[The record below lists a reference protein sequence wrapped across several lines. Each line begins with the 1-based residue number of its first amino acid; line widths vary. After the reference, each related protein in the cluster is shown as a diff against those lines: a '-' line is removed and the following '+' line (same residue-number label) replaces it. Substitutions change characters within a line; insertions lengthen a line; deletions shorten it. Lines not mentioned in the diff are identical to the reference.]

1 MLRIEQKLLHLK
13 AEQEAG
19 RYTLCPRCGRD
30 NITPSYTR
38 ALSRLADI
46 PVCQSCGIDEAKLAF
61 MRVPGSLYSWA
72 GLQPDRPASDLETL
86 PAGEVWEHVCK
97 EQTSVIMDLF
107 YRSRGGEPSDE
118 IILCAFES
126 CPGLTRMWTEPF
138 RMDYKARGGTVVIR
152 IRETETGIEMTGATL
167 NGSVKE

>member
-30 NITPSYTR
+30 NMTPSYTR

-46 PVCQSCGIDEAKLAF
+46 RVCESCGIDEAKLAF

-72 GLQPDRPASDLETL
+72 GLQPDTPASDLKEL

-97 EQTSVIMDLF
+97 EQTSTIMELF
-107 YRSRGGEPSDE
+107 YRYTGGEPSDE
-118 IILCAFES
+118 IILRAFEN
-126 CPGLTRMWTEPF
+126 CPGLEHMWTEPF
-138 RMDYKARGGTVVIR
+138 RMDYQACDGTVVIR
-152 IRETETGIEMTGATL
+152 VKETSEGIEMTGATL
-167 NGSVKE
+167 KGGARE

>member
-1 MLRIEQKLLHLK
+1 MLRIEQKLLRLK

-30 NITPSYTR
+30 NMTPRYTR

-46 PVCQSCGIDEAKLAF
+46 MVCEQCGMDEAKLAF
-61 MRVPGSLYSWA
+61 MRAPGSLYVWA
-72 GLQPDRPASDLETL
+72 GLQPDKPKSDLEAL
-86 PAGEVWEHVCK
+86 PAGEVWEHVCR
-97 EQTSVIMDLF
+97 EQTSTIMDLF
-107 YRSRGGEPSDE
+107 YRCRGGEPSDE
-118 IILCAFES
+118 IIFCAFES

-152 IRETETGIEMTGATL
+152 IRETDNGIEMTGATL
-167 NGSVKE
+167 NGSVRE

>member
-1 MLRIEQKLLHLK
+1 MKRIDEKLLHLK

-30 NITPSYTR
+30 TMFPKRTQ
-38 ALSRLADI
+38 ALSRPADI
-46 PVCQSCGIDEAKLAF
+46 MVCESCGMDEAKLAY
-61 MRVPGSLYSWA
+61 MRNPGTLYDWA
-72 GLQPDRPASDLETL
+72 GLQPDIPASDLKEL

-97 EQTSVIMDLF
+97 EQTSTIMDLF
-107 YRSRGGEPSDE
+107 YRNRGGEPSDE
-118 IILCAFES
+118 ITLCAFES
-126 CPGLTRMWTEPF
+126 CPGLTRMWTQPF

-152 IRETETGIEMTGATL
+152 IKETDNGIEMTGATL

>member
-1 MLRIEQKLLHLK
+1 MKRIDEKLLHLK

-30 NITPSYTR
+30 TMFPKRTQ

-46 PVCQSCGIDEAKLAF
+46 MVCESCGMDEAKLAY
-61 MRVPGSLYSWA
+61 MRNPGTLYDWA
-72 GLQPDRPASDLETL
+72 GLQPDIPASDLKEL

-97 EQTSVIMDLF
+97 EQTSTIMDLF
-107 YRSRGGEPSDE
+107 YRNRGGEPSDE
-118 IILCAFES
+118 ITLCAFES
-126 CPGLTRMWTEPF
+126 CPGLTHMWTQPF

-152 IRETETGIEMTGATL
+152 IRETENGIEMTGATL

>member
-1 MLRIEQKLLHLK
+1 MLRIEQKLLRLK

-30 NITPSYTR
+30 NMTPRYTR

-46 PVCQSCGIDEAKLAF
+46 MVCEQCGMDEAKLAF
-61 MRVPGSLYSWA
+61 MRAPGSLYAWA
-72 GLQPDRPASDLETL
+72 GLQPDKPKSDLEAL
-86 PAGEVWEHVCK
+86 PAGEVWEHVCR
-97 EQTSVIMDLF
+97 EQTSTIMDLF
-107 YRSRGGEPSDE
+107 YRCRGGEPSDE
-118 IILCAFES
+118 IIFCAFES
-126 CPGLTRMWTEPF
+126 CPGLTHMWTEPF

-152 IRETETGIEMTGATL
+152 IKETDTGIEMTGATL

>member
-1 MLRIEQKLLHLK
+1 MKRIDEKLLRLK

-30 NITPSYTR
+30 TMFPKRTQ

-46 PVCQSCGIDEAKLAF
+46 RVCESCGMDEAKLAY
-61 MRVPGSLYSWA
+61 MRNPGTLYDWA
-72 GLQPDRPASDLETL
+72 GLQPDIPASDLKEL

-97 EQTSVIMDLF
+97 EQTSTIMDLF
-107 YRSRGGEPSDE
+107 YRNRGGEPSDE
-118 IILCAFES
+118 ITLCAFES
-126 CPGLTRMWTEPF
+126 CPGLTRMWTQPF

>member
-1 MLRIEQKLLHLK
+1 MLRIEQKLLRLK

-30 NITPSYTR
+30 NMTPRYTR

-46 PVCQSCGIDEAKLAF
+46 MVCEQCVMDEAKLAF
-61 MRVPGSLYSWA
+61 MRAPGSLYAWA
-72 GLQPDRPASDLETL
+72 GLQPDKPKSDLEAL
-86 PAGEVWEHVCK
+86 PAGEVWEHVCR
-97 EQTSVIMDLF
+97 EQTSTIMDLF
-107 YRSRGGEPSDE
+107 YRCRGGEPSDE
-118 IILCAFES
+118 IIFCAFES

-152 IRETETGIEMTGATL
+152 ISETDNGIEMTGATL
-167 NGSVKE
+167 NGSVRE